1 MPINISKEDLK
12 ANLSSVH
19 AHVSTALFYST
30 AMLSPTFYHVTVKC
44 FGGEQLLAALSI

>member
-19 AHVSTALFYST
+19 VQVSTTLFYST

-44 FGGEQLLAALSI
+44 FCWKQLLAAFSV